1 MNAVINLDE
10 LLAILA
16 MAAILGNALA
26 VGAAVLLTRRFAD
39 LEAAVD
45 RLGRADA
52 LPDAFADTD
61 APQAQARGFGG
72 RGPLRK

>member
-1 MNAVINLDE
+1 MMNPVINLDE

-45 RLGRADA
+45 RLGRTDA
-52 LPDAFADTD
+52 LPDAFDDSPD

-72 RGPLRK
+72 RGG